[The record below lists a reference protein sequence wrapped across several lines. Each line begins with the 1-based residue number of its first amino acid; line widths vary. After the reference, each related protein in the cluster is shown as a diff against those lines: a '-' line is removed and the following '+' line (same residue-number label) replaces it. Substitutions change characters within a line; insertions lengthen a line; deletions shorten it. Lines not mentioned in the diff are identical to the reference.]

1 MQDRDVLRRKAY
13 LHYTLAEFK
22 DWAAEQASEMA
33 QQVLRLR
40 TTRCDKEELIK
51 TTLMMEDACAMI
63 WLLLKPD
70 EKMIESIKTFIQYIP
85 INMRNTLDC
94 TCNIFCY
101 SMFAI

>member
-70 EKMIESIKTFIQYIP
+70 EKMIESIKEDVYCHFEAMIAEQE
-85 INMRNTLDC
+85 RLR
-94 TCNIFCY
+94 
-101 SMFAI
+101 AAKVK